1 MEAVSQEE
9 IRNISNNWSSKSY
22 PDVKN
27 FPYPV

>member
-9 IRNISNNWSSKSY
+9 MHVISSNWSSILY